1 MYRYYSRWG
10 GIILITKGP
19 DLVQSRFLCQLR
31 KITTQRYMHIP
42 LGFFLFLSSLI
53 LGLILSHTRGHTLQ
67 IRTPLIVSFTFFF
80 LATLLTRRVIP
91 VFQLLDPSKSHINA
105 LLYQDRAKFLLF
117 IPSTVINHVLYS
129 KRPFSMLRPVFCHW
143 HSLYG
148 ELSRTLSI
156 RRMAIR

>member
-1 MYRYYSRWG
+1 MGGDYSHHQGAGFGSVTISMSVEEDYY
-10 GIILITKGP
+10 P
-19 DLVQSRFLCQLR
+19 AVYAYPARFFS
-31 KITTQRYMHIP
+31 
-42 LGFFLFLSSLI
+42 FFVVTHPRAHSVTHAWSHSSDQDPPHRFFHL
-53 LGLILSHTRGHTLQ
+53 
-67 IRTPLIVSFTFFF
+67 FF